1 MICVNCNAVMT
12 WQNDFNYE
20 DYGIM
25 DKQGIVTVYHC
36 GDCGTLSENYIPVGG
51 TEDEIC
57 ED

>member
-1 MICVNCNAVMT
+1 MICANCNAVMT

-36 GDCGTLSENYIPVGG
+36 GDCGTLSENYIPVG
-51 TEDEIC
+51 EE
-57 ED
+57 E